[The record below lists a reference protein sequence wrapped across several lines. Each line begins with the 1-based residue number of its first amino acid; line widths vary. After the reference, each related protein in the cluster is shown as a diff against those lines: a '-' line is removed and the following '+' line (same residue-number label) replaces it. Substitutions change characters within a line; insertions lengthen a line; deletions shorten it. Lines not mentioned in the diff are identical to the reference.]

1 MTKAIGSG
9 LILPVRVGKY
19 IDKFI
24 QKLVMN
30 TEQNRLSAMVYRWLG
45 RLSAVLGD
53 GVGHIAN
60 SCRQSAQM
68 VL

>member
-24 QKLVMN
+24 QKVHKWYCETTN
-30 TEQNRLSAMVYRWLG
+30 
-45 RLSAVLGD
+45 
-53 GVGHIAN
+53 
-60 SCRQSAQM
+60 
-68 VL
+68 